1 MSKQPSTHRFQLFDV
16 KKDDLEYELMMENRA
31 IAAPKSKASIIN
43 SKVIVDGQEDK
54 KFLVTAEYL
63 LSQNRDF
70 EQTVSSD
77 YHVWEVLENKAVLLD
92 KSAAARAINV
102 SARDL
107 QGLNNAVVDPS
118 QPNEI
123 LRDIS
128 DVLSDENLYK
138 MMDDNSHRLA
148 QEAGEFSTNAPD
160 SRTRLKGHTL
170 LDEKIAAYK
179 DEQAAAIS
187 VASERF
193 EMILNDTRLSGDID
207 DSELALMI
215 DEHDNL
221 MSEHRDKLMQA
232 SLNKTGF
239 LVVNDR
245 LLDAKEAREFT
256 ELSFTSVARGKFM
269 ELGDIESRM
278 MVGVGTNREADRII
292 AELGREPLDDKLIR
306 LIVLKEKG
314 SQSQTNIYLVEDIDQ
329 HLWIRADQTNSQGDV
344 ISRNKESFEAIGINA
359 DHLTQGVSST
369 DGLESREALAM
380 RMQLTANH
388 LRRMVSDEQIKAH
401 NAPAIH
407 QTPRPTPRA
416 AVTSVEKH
424 IDRNFVIERLDIEQ
438 EESFPFW
445 GITPNSDLEDEQHV
459 KSVWRVIDRRS
470 GDIAILADVD
480 ASEDNK
486 GHQDNNKV
494 VLKYLNKSGDR
505 STGDGWLDGV
515 SMHHSGDLNEDD
527 IKKGLE
533 GLERFDVWE
542 DLELRM
548 QFEAMVKGHYGLK
561 KGNYPYFGEDE
572 EEAEENEKKP
582 VVYGKMRKPT
592 FQQ

>member
-1 MSKQPSTHRFQLFDV
+1 MSKQPSSHRFQLFNV
-16 KKDDLEYELMMENRA
+16 AKDDLEYELMIENRA
-31 IAAPKSKASIIN
+31 NAAVKSKASIIN

-63 LSQNRDF
+63 LSQNNDF

-92 KSAAARAINV
+92 KTAAARAINV
-102 SARDL
+102 STRDL
-107 QGLNNAVVDPS
+107 KGLNNAAFDSS
-118 QPNEI
+118 QPNET
-123 LRDIS
+123 LQDIS
-128 DVLSDENLYK
+128 DVLSDKNLYK

-148 QEAGEFSTNAPD
+148 QEAGEFSTDAPD

-170 LDEKIAAYK
+170 LNEKISAYK

-193 EMILNDTRLSGDID
+193 EMMLTDTRLSGDID

-215 DEHDNL
+215 DEHDGL
-221 MSEHRDKLMQA
+221 MAEHRNNLMQA

-245 LLDAKEAREFT
+245 LLDPKEGREFT
-256 ELSFTSVARGKFM
+256 ELSFEAVTPGKFM
-269 ELGDIESRM
+269 ELGDIEGRM
-278 MVGVGTNREADRII
+278 MVSVGTKREADRIN
-292 AELGREPLDDKLIR
+292 AELGHAPLDDKLIR
-306 LIVLKEKG
+306 LIALKEKG
-314 SQSQTNIYLVEDIDQ
+314 DQSQTNIYLVEDIDQ

-344 ISRNKESFEAIGINA
+344 ISRNEDSLEAIGINA
-359 DHLTQGVSST
+359 DHLTQGVSSAE
-369 DGLESREALAM
+369 GLESREARAM

-401 NAPAIH
+401 NAPAIKAA
-407 QTPRPTPRA
+407 PRPEPRA

-438 EESFPFW
+438 EEAFSLW
-445 GITPNSDLEDEQHV
+445 GITPKSDLEDEQHV

-480 ASEDNK
+480 GSEENK
-486 GHQDNNKV
+486 GHQDNDKV
-494 VLKYLNKSGDR
+494 VLKYLNKSGDI
-505 STGDGWLDGV
+505 TPGNDWLNGV
-515 SMHHSGDLNEDD
+515 SFDHSGDLNEND
-527 IKKGLE
+527 IKKSLE
-533 GLERFDVWE
+533 GLERFDVW
-542 DLELRM
+542 DDPELRV
-548 QFEAMVKGHYGLK
+548 QFETMA
-561 KGNYPYFGEDE
+561 KGNHGLNKGNWPYFNEDE
-572 EEAEENEKKP
+572 DEAEENEKKP

-592 FQQ
+592 IKQ